1 MRYIEKGI
9 NTEAEIIAYLANEFP
24 DLIDGLKVI
33 DVEDNPN
40 VTDNMRPD
48 IIAMVKIGRTTRD
61 LIIEVKSK
69 GEPRFAKMAIQ
80 QLKEYNNIFPNG
92 YPVFAAP
99 YISKSSREICKQE
112 GVGYIDLVGNVYLR
126 FSSVL
131 IDVVSPGSW
140 PEERRK
146 ARKLFTPKGTRV
158 IRNLLIN
165 YKEPAR
171 ITDLAN
177 RCNMSPGGVHWT
189 VELLEDK
196 AYVERD
202 PKKRVLL
209 TRPGELLDAWAEA
222 WSIEKN
228 RPKVL
233 FSLEPTPES
242 LMRSIA
248 DAAQGTTTD
257 YAFTLL
263 SGASKVAPYV
273 RFNDVW
279 VYIDNEEKGWWKTLD
294 LQPVDSGGNL
304 VILRPYD
311 KGVMMDLQEVDGM
324 KVVSNI
330 QLYVDLYNYP
340 GRGREQAEFLRENVL
355 EF

>member
-1 MRYIEKGI
+1 MNFIEISIK
-9 NTEAEIIAYLANEFP
+9 TEPEIIAYLASELP
-24 DLIDGLKVI
+24 ALIDGLKVI
-33 DVEDNPN
+33 DVEAHPN
-40 VTDNMRPD
+40 VTDNKGPD
-48 IIAMVKIGRTTRD
+48 IIAKVKIGRATRT

-69 GEPRFAKMAIQ
+69 GEPRFAKMAIS
-80 QLKEYNNIFPNG
+80 QLKGIQKVFPNS

-112 GVGYIDLVGNVYLR
+112 GVGYIDLVGNLYLR

-131 IDVVSPGSW
+131 IDVVSPESW
-140 PEERRK
+140 PVERRK
-146 ARKLFTPKGTRV
+146 ARKIFTPKGTRV
-158 IRNLLIN
+158 IRDLLMN
-165 YKEPAR
+165 HKQPAR

-202 PKKRVLL
+202 PEKRVVL

-228 RPKVL
+228 HPRVF

-248 DAAQGTTTD
+248 NAALGTATD

-279 VYIDNEEKGWWKTLD
+279 VYIGEEEKGWGETLD
-294 LQPVDSGGNL
+294 LQPVDSGGNVVFL
-304 VILRPYD
+304 KPYD
-311 KGVMMDLQEVDGM
+311 EGVMMSLQEVDGM

-340 GRGREQAEFLRENVL
+340 GRGREQAEFLREKVL